1 VRAMFGGV
9 GGAGGDG
16 TNPFGRP
23 TSTSTPSGAN
33 PFAASAN
40 GGGDGNGNLFGTT
53 PFGRPPPPSASPF
66 GQPSTSVSASPFGQS
81 STPSQFGQ
89 APSSTPF
96 GSTSF
101 GGGNAG
107 AVAGSSPF
115 VGASGVG
122 TSSSPFGQA
131 SGGSPFGQSGGGFG
145 AASPFGQSGGNAV
158 SGSPFGQPSSAA
170 ATSSPIEQPSG
181 GTAMSGQGAAASSP
195 FGQTSGAFGSTSAS
209 PFGAG
214 SSSPFGA
221 ASAATPTPFGT
232 TTVAPTGASPFG
244 SGGTVAAS
252 PFGSANTQSAPT
264 DSPFGSKP
272 QTGVAASPF
281 LVKPAGQEVQTSGG
295 GGFSFGASV
304 TSTQPGFSSAFGAP
318 SASPSPFGAAPA
330 FGALSA
336 NASPFKPKTSADDS
350 MGASPAF
357 TSLEDEKQRAPTS
370 TTAFAASRP
379 FVPPKPRLTPQGSHL
394 ASERPSTSAVAIGGQ
409 MGEIPKGHIVGTCD
423 LMCPEKE
430 KEFRSVNGDLEIFE
444 RISADDRTKSN
455 SDLCI
460 KKYTRIVD
468 EITPD
473 MVRTKKGLQLAID
486 QLWRILDGRDEDFM
500 TKSKFL
506 WDRLRSI
513 RQDLNLQQITDSFAV
528 NLLEQMAR
536 YTILAEH
543 ELCEETASATNP
555 DGHNSHLNVEQ
566 LTKTLTSLRHMYD
579 DHADR
584 GQQLSVNSE
593 AEMYCYQLLLRI
605 DSHGRYAVQR
615 SEMLNDLRGVR
626 PEVLKH
632 RDVQFALEC
641 HRAYHG
647 NNVAGFFRLVNKATY
662 LQACCLH
669 KFFNSMRG
677 KALEVMNSTYG
688 KFVMPITEIAR
699 LLHTD
704 DIETEALCIHHG
716 LNVSRGK
723 DGDKPPA
730 VIMRESSYISPA
742 EEFPISRSDLVIN
755 KRADSYLIEIVGKE
769 NCARILAKEMPQM
782 APKTTLQ
789 SQAPPSESDKL
800 KKQADELRA
809 KIAAREAA
817 LAAERATILAKKK
830 EIEERKAAEKKAAE
844 EAEAKAKAAEEE
856 AKRREAEAKIAEE
869 KARAEAEAAEA
880 ERRRLE
886 EVAARE
892 KAEAEARAL
901 AEAERRRAEE
911 EAERQRLA
919 AEQRARE
926 AAEAARLA
934 AIAKAEA
941 EERARQAAAAEAE
954 RLRLIAEENA
964 RRQAAAAKAARKTK
978 KMHMAVCQLTFSRW
992 RMNFKEFKR
1001 ERLIGEALSM
1011 ASPSP
1016 ALNLGRG
1023 ALMDARIASARP
1035 TDVLARLRAKVESSR
1050 SPAFGQPLDMPQVV
1064 GTALHDA
1071 AAMAAPSA
1079 LVWKCLLCTGA
1090 EADSGPSASA
1100 RPRTAAASLVAEWLR
1115 LKLSRGSTSHEV
1127 PSNTGTIL
1135 SLYGARL
1142 PLPGASDDV
1151 DFMIGPLAWIIV
1163 RDVPAMMDNAH
1174 KANTGASAG
1183 IFVLDCGG
1191 GKCDAHEMKR
1201 LREFN
1206 AVVRANDAPLVV
1218 LVASRGDGVDRSN
1231 VEKQIESAGIED
1243 SLLIFLPPEDPA
1255 KWQDDKLADVL
1266 AWLAERAPKA
1276 PRRRIAHLSAEIEEA
1291 LRPGYVDLT
1300 TKARVSARACIYAF
1314 NHALDQV
1321 EAKISEAA
1329 QVEEGGEWPPIEI
1342 GLVNAALPPPGWRS
1356 APRRAK
1362 VINALR
1368 SVRLPEFKPGDESAR
1383 AFIDYVAKVLPDY
1396 PDEYGRCMLSQ
1407 ARYDPHFHKL
1417 DNIPWIALFQSLITL
1432 LLSGLESRTR
1442 NECIYLPPGHPS
1454 YDFTPYEPEPEL
1466 LTRAGA
1472 PPPATP
1478 REAPENRKR
1487 KHTDDVEDDSENAR
1501 FDELG
1506 SEPLDDERVALDA
1519 LNQRIGAQTRHLDA
1533 SERWLAA
1540 LATNTPGTAH
1550 APDAFLGD
1558 VDVHLSEFHAQLA
1571 AERAAEARL
1580 RSLLNG

>member
-1 VRAMFGGV
+1 MSAARADETNKRTNERCVREPGESDARVMFGG
-9 GGAGGDG
+9 GGGGGGDG

-23 TSTSTPSGAN
+23 TPTPTPGGAN

-40 GGGDGNGNLFGTT
+40 GGGDGNGNLVGT
-53 PFGRPPPPSASPF
+53 PFGRATTTPASPF
-66 GQPSTSVSASPFGQS
+66 GQPSTSATPFGQP
-81 STPSQFGQ
+81 ST
-89 APSSTPF
+89 STPF

-101 GGGNAG
+101 GAFGGGDASAG
-107 AVAGSSPF
+107 AGS
-115 VGASGVG
+115 
-122 TSSSPFGQA
+122 
-131 SGGSPFGQSGGGFG
+131 
-145 AASPFGQSGGNAV
+145 
-158 SGSPFGQPSSAA
+158 SPFGQPSSAA
-170 ATSSPIEQPSG
+170 VASSPFGRASG
-181 GTAMSGQGAAASSP
+181 GASPFGQSAASSSP

-221 ASAATPTPFGT
+221 SAPTPTPFGT
-232 TTVAPTGASPFG
+232 TTSAPAGANPFG
-244 SGGTVAAS
+244 SGGTVVAS
-252 PFGSANTQSAPT
+252 PFGSSNAQSAPT
-264 DSPFGSKP
+264 NSPFGGAP
-272 QTGVAASPF
+272 QTGGAASPF
-281 LVKPAGQEVQTSGG
+281 SVKPAGQETHASG
-295 GGFSFGASV
+295 GGFSFGAPAPV
-304 TSTQPGFSSAFGAP
+304 ASTQLGSTSAFGAP
-318 SASPSPFGAAPA
+318 PASPSPFGAAPA

-336 NASPFKPKTSADDS
+336 TASPFKPKTSTDDS

-357 TSLEDEKQRAPTS
+357 KSFEGGKHSTPT
-370 TTAFAASRP
+370 TTPAVAASKP
-379 FVPPKPRLTPQGSHL
+379 FVPPKPRFTPQGSHL
-394 ASERPSTSAVAIGGQ
+394 AGERPSTSAVAVGGE
-409 MGEIPKGHIVGTCD
+409 MGEIPKGHIVGMCD

-430 KEFRSVNGDLEIFE
+430 REFRSANGDLEIFE
-444 RISADDRTKSN
+444 RIDPDDRTKSN

-473 MVRTKKGLQLAID
+473 MVRTKKGLQLAIE

-528 NLLEQMAR
+528 TLLEQMVR

-584 GQQLSVNSE
+584 GQQLSVDSE

-723 DGDKPPA
+723 DGGKPPA

-742 EEFPISRSDLVIN
+742 DEFPISRSDLIIN

-769 NCARILAKEMPQM
+769 NCARILAKEIPRI
-782 APKTTLQ
+782 APKATLQ
-789 SQAPPSESDKL
+789 SQAPSSESDKL

-809 KIAAREAA
+809 KIARREAA
-817 LAAERATILAKKK
+817 IAAERATILAKKK

-856 AKRREAEAKIAEE
+856 AKRREAEAKLAEE

-892 KAEAEARAL
+892 KAEAEARAE
-901 AEAERRRAEE
+901 AEAKRRLAEE

-919 AEQRARE
+919 AEKRARE

-978 KMHMAVCQLTFSRW
+978 KMQMAVCQLTFSRW

-1023 ALMDARIASARP
+1023 ALMDARVASARP
-1035 TDVLARLRAKVESSR
+1035 TDMLARLRAKVESSR
-1050 SPAFGQPLDMPQVV
+1050 SPAFGEPLDMPRAV
-1064 GTALHDA
+1064 GPALHDA

-1090 EADSGPSASA
+1090 EADSGPIASA

-1127 PSNTGTIL
+1127 PINTGTIL

-1142 PLPGASDDV
+1142 PLPVTSDDC

-1163 RDVPAMMDNAH
+1163 RDVPAMMDNPH

-1191 GKCDAHEMKR
+1191 GKFDEHEMKR

-1218 LVASRGDGVDRSN
+1218 LVASRDDGVNRSS
-1231 VEKQIESAGIED
+1231 VEKHIESAGIED
-1243 SLLIFLPPEDPA
+1243 SLLIFLPPEGPA

-1266 AWLAERAPKA
+1266 TWLAERAPKA

-1300 TKARVSARACIYAF
+1300 TKARVSACACVHAF
-1314 NHALDQV
+1314 NHALDRV
-1321 EAKISEAA
+1321 EAKILEAA

-1356 APRRAK
+1356 ASRRAK
-1362 VINALR
+1362 VINALH
-1368 SVRLPEFKPGDESAR
+1368 SVRLPEFEAGDKPAR
-1383 AFIDYVAKVLPDY
+1383 AFIEYVAKVLPDY

-1417 DNIPWIALFQSLITL
+1417 EDIPWIALFQSLITL

-1442 NECIYLPPGHPS
+1442 SECIYLPPGHPS
-1454 YDFTPYEPEPEL
+1454 YDFIPYEPEPEL
-1466 LTRAGA
+1466 LTHAGA
-1472 PPPATP
+1472 PPAASPS
-1478 REAPENRKR
+1478 RENPENRKR
-1487 KHTDDVEDDSENAR
+1487 KHTDDVEDALENAR
-1501 FDELG
+1501 FDEVG
-1506 SEPLDDERVALDA
+1506 SEPLDEERVALDA
-1519 LNQRIGAQTRHLDA
+1519 LNQNIRAQTRHLDA

-1558 VDVHLSEFHAQLA
+1558 ADIHLSEFHAQLA